1 MGGGKERVPPGCLS
15 PGASLRV
22 VGVFYRGMGDM
33 RVGLGVALVGLVVC
47 AGCRPGPT
55 QDTID
60 EDGTVA
66 EVDSFGTKVAD
77 AGLEHLK

>member
-1 MGGGKERVPPGCLS
+1 
-15 PGASLRV
+15 
-22 VGVFYRGMGDM
+22 M
-33 RVGLGVALVGLVVC
+33 RAGLGVALVGLAVC
-47 AGCRPGPT
+47 VGCRPGPT

-66 EVDSFGTKVAD
+66 EVDFFGTKVDD

>member
-1 MGGGKERVPPGCLS
+1 MC
-15 PGASLRV
+15 
-22 VGVFYRGMGDM
+22 RG
-33 RVGLGVALVGLVVC
+33 
-47 AGCRPGPT
+47 GPT
-55 QDTID
+55 QEEAVAAVEKVGGRDTID

>member
-1 MGGGKERVPPGCLS
+1 
-15 PGASLRV
+15 
-22 VGVFYRGMGDM
+22 M
-33 RVGLGVALVGLVVC
+33 RAVLGVALVGLAVC
-47 AGCRPGPT
+47 VGCRPGPT

-66 EVDSFGTKVAD
+66 EVEVDSFGTKVAD

>member
-1 MGGGKERVPPGCLS
+1 
-15 PGASLRV
+15 
-22 VGVFYRGMGDM
+22 MGDM
-33 RVGLGVALVGLVVC
+33 IFGLGVAQVGLAVC
-47 AGCRPGPT
+47 VGCRPGPT
-55 QDTID
+55 QGTID